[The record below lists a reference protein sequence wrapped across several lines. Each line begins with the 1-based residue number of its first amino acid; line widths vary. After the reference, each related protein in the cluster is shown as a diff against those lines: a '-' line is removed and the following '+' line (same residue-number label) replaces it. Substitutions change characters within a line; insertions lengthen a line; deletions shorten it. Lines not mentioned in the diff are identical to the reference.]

1 MPGGCPTR
9 TSSGSERRPVTL
21 IEPSDESALRD
32 AIAEAVA
39 ARCTLAIEGGGTKRG
54 LGRPVVADRQLSL
67 ARLAG
72 ITYYEPHELVLEAGA
87 GTPLA
92 EIEAALA
99 AEGQQL
105 AFEPPDLGPLY
116 GAPPGRGTLGGAVAC
131 NLSGPRRPYAG
142 AARDHVLGIRAVSG
156 RGEAFASGGRVV
168 KNVTGYDMSK
178 LMAGSFGTLAALS
191 RATVKVLPRPEA
203 VRTALF
209 PGADAARVAAVFG
222 RAADGPWDVS
232 AAAFVP
238 GAAAARS
245 GVDTVA
251 ASDGVVALRLE
262 GSRAGVIARVR
273 AVRDS
278 LAAGGATEELHTARS
293 QVFWAEVASGALLPD
308 AGAGG
313 DMIWRLSLPPSRGPA
328 AAARIGEILGG
339 EAVLDWSGGLV
350 WFALPGPGSL
360 EAALGQARRL
370 RSLVEEHEGHATLM
384 RAPEAWRE
392 DVPVFQPEAPAL
404 ARLTRRVKEN
414 FDPLGVLNPGRM
426 FEGL

>member
-1 MPGGCPTR
+1 M
-9 TSSGSERRPVTL
+9 TL
-21 IEPSDESALRD
+21 IEPIDEAALRD

-67 ARLAG
+67 ARLSG
-72 ITYYEPHELVLEAGA
+72 ITHYEPHELVLEAGA

-99 AEGQQL
+99 AERQQL

-116 GAPPGRGTLGGAVAC
+116 GAPPGRRTIGGAIAC
-131 NLSGPRRPYAG
+131 NLSGARRPYAG

-178 LMAGSFGTLAALS
+178 LLTGSFGTLAVLS
-191 RATVKVLPRPEA
+191 RVTVKVLPRPEA

-209 PGADAARVAAVFG
+209 PGADAARAAAIFAHAG
-222 RAADGPWDVS
+222 SGCWEVS

-238 GAAAARS
+238 GAAAGRS
-245 GVDTVA
+245 GVDFVA
-251 ASDGVVALRLE
+251 TSNGVVALRLE
-262 GSRAGVIARVR
+262 GSREGVMARLR
-273 AVRDS
+273 ALRNS
-278 LAAGGATEELHTARS
+278 LATGGATGGATEELHTARS
-293 QVFWAEVASGALLPD
+293 LVFWAEVASGALLP
-308 AGAGG
+308 ANGAGG

-339 EAVLDWSGGLV
+339 EAVFDWSGGLV
-350 WFALPGPGSL
+350 WLALPGPGSL
-360 EAALGQARRL
+360 EAVQGQARRL